1 MELDECRRKEAYLC
15 GVVQVGVKATS
26 PATKEKPV
34 RS

>member
-1 MELDECRRKEAYLC
+1 MELGERRRKDTSLC
-15 GVVQVGVKATS
+15 GVVQVGVQAAS